1 MRDELHRYLDGELAA
16 EDLSAEARREA
27 AAWDQ
32 LLEDVRAAGAA
43 GAPARLEREILD
55 AVLGEGRD
63 PWWRRAAGWWVR
75 PRSIRVSP
83 LGLGLAAA
91 AVVALALLLPFG
103 GPVGGDGEVADAG
116 EPGQVPGAVAT
127 ATGGGAEGEA
137 TGGEAPAGGMAAVP
151 DSAVTQVVYVKFLL
165 EAPAA
170 RSVSLAGNFN
180 AWSADIPLQDPDG
193 DGVWSATVPMKPGVH
208 EYMFVVDGSTWVTDP
223 YADRYEEDG
232 YGHRNAV
239 LAIAGPG
246 AGT

>member
-1 MRDELHRYLDGELAA
+1 MSMRDEVHRYLDGELAA
-16 EDLSAEARREA
+16 ADLSAEARREA
-27 AAWDQ
+27 AVWDR

-43 GAPARLEREILD
+43 GAPAGLERGILD
-55 AVLGEGRD
+55 AVLDEGRD
-63 PWWRRAAGWWVR
+63 PWWRRAGAWWVR

-91 AVVALALLLPFG
+91 AVVALALVLPFG
-103 GPVGGDGEVADAG
+103 GSVGGDGQVAGAG

-127 ATGGGAEGEA
+127 AIEGEA
-137 TGGEAPAGGMAAVP
+137 AGGEAAAVP

-165 EAPAA
+165 EAPTA

-180 AWSADIPLQDPDG
+180 AWSPDIPLQDPDG
-193 DGVWSATVPMKPGVH
+193 DGIWSATVPMKPGVH

-239 LAIAGPG
+239 LAIAGPR
-246 AGT
+246 AGI